1 MPGIPATIHL
11 ALGITEMSLP
21 RNQRSIIRMEL
32 FLVPLYKS
40 YFYEGRSVQKAGRDH
55 TGKHEAVRSTTATC
69 AQVGEDVTAESQA
82 VQPEREELPPLR
94 TAGGREKQGKP
105 NTTERLS
112 NYAQCVVITSEI
124 QAILL
129 TCNSNTTL
137 LQKILRRL
145 LSLESSNARIQN

>member
-1 MPGIPATIHL
+1 M
-11 ALGITEMSLP
+11 
-21 RNQRSIIRMEL
+21 
-32 FLVPLYKS
+32 K
-40 YFYEGRSVQKAGRDH
+40 GRSVQKAGRDH

-82 VQPEREELPPLR
+82 VQPEREREELPLPPR
-94 TAGGREKQGKP
+94 RAGRREKQGKP

-129 TCNSNTTL
+129 TCNSNNHFAAKDFEKTSFVGK
-137 LQKILRRL
+137 LQC
-145 LSLESSNARIQN
+145 